1 MRHADIIRGQECLLR
16 ARVIYK
22 PSRCS
27 RHSVGNGATVI
38 ALSMLGWSYLT
49 PRPPVPGALK
59 PQMRVHSAWAEHDAD
74 GISAAMRMST

>member
-1 MRHADIIRGQECLLR
+1 M
-16 ARVIYK
+16 
-22 PSRCS
+22 
-27 RHSVGNGATVI
+27 GNGATVI
-38 ALSMLGWSYLT
+38 ALSTLGWSYLT